1 MLTHGPFKTLGMPG
15 MSMLFPVASPALVE
29 GFKVGDKVKV
39 GVRADD
45 DGMQIERIERL
56 APEQQVQP

>member
-1 MLTHGPFKTLGMPG
+1 
-15 MSMLFPVASPALVE
+15 
-29 GFKVGDKVKV
+29 VGDKVKV